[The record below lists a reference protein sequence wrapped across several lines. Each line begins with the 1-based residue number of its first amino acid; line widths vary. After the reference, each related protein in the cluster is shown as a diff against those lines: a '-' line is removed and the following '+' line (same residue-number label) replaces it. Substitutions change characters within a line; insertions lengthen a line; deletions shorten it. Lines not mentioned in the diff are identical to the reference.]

1 MRKGRH
7 LILALIGAALFTW
20 VVARVG
26 LPAILQQFNAMRI
39 ALPILSLLACAAFCC
54 RRLLGRRP

>member
-26 LPAILQQFNAMRI
+26 LPAVLQQLNAMRL
-39 ALPILSLLACAAFCC
+39 ACQFCSSLACAAFCC